1 MTVIYTYVI
10 RRGRVV
16 SENTHQK
23 KKHTVLLVKGCD
35 FAWNA
40 ESRTKNK
47 KKKKNHTVPENAG
60 GKLQTGLKTYG
71 FRDGIM

>member
-10 RRGRVV
+10 LRGRVV

-47 KKKKNHTVPENAG
+47 KKKKSHGSRERRRE
-60 GKLQTGLKTYG
+60 LQTGLKTYG